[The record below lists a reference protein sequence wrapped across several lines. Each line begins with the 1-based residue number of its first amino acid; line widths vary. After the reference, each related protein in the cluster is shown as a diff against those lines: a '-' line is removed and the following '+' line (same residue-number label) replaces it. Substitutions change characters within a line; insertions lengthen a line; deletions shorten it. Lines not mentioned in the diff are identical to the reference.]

1 MIHDIIREDDRGP
14 ENLLILSF
22 PIVRIDLDRRFFK
35 RVGVSVVKFLE
46 VLAVDDMDDAL
57 TNVWRLMKVNVT

>member
-1 MIHDIIREDDRGP
+1 MIHDIIREDDRRP

-22 PIVRIDLDRRFFK
+22 PIVRIDLDHRFFK

-57 TNVWRLMKVNVT
+57 TNV